1 VRVNAP
7 SWRNLLANSRLYSIP
22 LAELSTTGWTN
33 SVGTIAA
40 GQGTDS
46 LERSATG
53 TLMYAATASGGVT
66 TCYQNVQLSGFPVS
80 RMAAVLHFYY
90 RNLSG
95 DAGDTVTVQIQPI
108 DATGTLIDSA
118 TSSGALA
125 GSATLWTRSSL
136 TIAAVPSTATGVRV
150 TITFTAVG
158 GGDTAPSSAVAG
170 LVLNAGQI
178 GAQLLANPTFDT
190 AAGPTWTVDATS
202 GKGVPANNTEWGDL
216 LTAAGTSGTC
226 RHLWLMQE
234 ASGNLADSIS
244 PAADFEYIGGTITY
258 ADTIAGW
265 TRKGPRFTST
275 ASAFRNLD
283 ADLPTPNA
291 TSFLVFMLFKKNAT
305 PGANRSI
312 WAIGLDATSGN
323 YINLSL
329 GSDDKLYL
337 RDGATAIGTGVS
349 TYGTSVIPIIIRHDR
364 TNSVQAIYTES
375 EKIVATYNA
384 TDANEIMRI
393 GDSSLNSPDMNI
405 LYSALIT
412 GAAAEAG
419 HATAKAML
427 QQGGWSP
434 GWTP

>member
-1 VRVNAP
+1 VAY
-7 SWRNLLANSRLYSIP
+7 RNLIDNASTTVTANTIGAQLDMQYRTTLGRAALGVPVRLRVWAVNTNAGEAQSVRLLNSAGSTLIEVSITDTGSARWYVQDGYIPATDAKYDLHFGGATVMPTVYSISLEEFCDDQP
-22 LAELSTTGWTN
+22 NEGALAESIGSFTATATGTFVAGENAGVLSQSIGSFTVSATGDNTN
-33 SVGTIAA
+33 NAQVGQFVAPFTI
-40 GQGTDS
+40 
-46 LERSATG
+46 SATG
-53 TLMYAATASGGVT
+53 T
-66 TCYQNVQLSGFPVS
+66 F
-80 RMAAVLHFYY
+80 
-90 RNLSG
+90 
-95 DAGDTVTVQIQPI
+95 
-108 DATGTLIDSA
+108 
-118 TSSGALA
+118 
-125 GSATLWTRSSL
+125 
-136 TIAAVPSTATGVRV
+136 VPG
-150 TITFTAVG
+150 I
-158 GGDTAPSSAVAG
+158 
-170 LVLNAGQI
+170 
-178 GAQLLANPTFDT
+178 
-190 AAGPTWTVDATS
+190 TWTTDATS

-216 LTAAGTSGTC
+216 LTAASTSGTC

-258 ADTIAGW
+258 ADTITGW

-337 RDGATAIGTGVS
+337 RDGSTAIGSGVS
-349 TYGTSVIPIIIRHDR
+349 TYGTDVIPIIIRHDR

-405 LYSALIT
+405 LYSTLIT
-412 GAAAEAG
+412 GTAAEAG
-419 HATAKAML
+419 HATAKAIL
-427 QQGGWSP
+427 QQLGWSP
-434 GWTP
+434 GWSP